1 MPKVYE
7 SCVLDTPIV
16 TPCINSNTEFI
27 TEIQITIPKETK
39 GVNRF
44 NSKVMINAVNEIK
57 EYFDKNRKTFTIP
70 IKLNTPLNLKSIV
83 DQILIVKYGQTS
95 SYSNIARITGNHKA
109 SRLVGLACSKNPI
122 LIVVPCHRIISK
134 NKGIGGYTEG
144 IKKKIYLLLNEKS
157 PN

>member
-1 MPKVYE
+1 LPKVYE

-57 EYFDKNRKTFTIP
+57 EY
-70 IKLNTPLNLKSIV
+70 
-83 DQILIVKYGQTS
+83 
-95 SYSNIARITGNHKA
+95 
-109 SRLVGLACSKNPI
+109 
-122 LIVVPCHRIISK
+122 
-134 NKGIGGYTEG
+134 
-144 IKKKIYLLLNEKS
+144 
-157 PN
+157 